1 MAQIK
6 SIEIE
11 SGRTLERDGS
21 YHKQGRTMIIEFSEG
36 EWPISPPPDNGSWV
50 PIVEAYGKQ
59 LDAQVNAGLGLAKGE
74 EPKAEPPVRE
84 EPTEKQLKYCNQLKN
99 KIHGG
104 EGVVKEFL
112 DQHNAKALDELTK
125 KEISDLID
133 ILNPKDSG
141 GD

>member
-11 SGRTLERDGS
+11 SGKTIEKDGS
-21 YHKQGRTMIIEFSEG
+21 YHKQGRTMRIDFGEG
-36 EWPISPPPDNGSWV
+36 EWPITPPPDNGSWI

-74 EPKAEPPVRE
+74 EPKPEPVRE
-84 EPTEKQLKYCNQLKN
+84 EPTEKQLKFCNQLKN
-99 KIHGG
+99 KVDGG

-112 DQHNAKALDELTK
+112 DQHDAKALDDLTK
-125 KEISDLID
+125 KEVSELIQ
-133 ILNPKDSG
+133 ILK

>member
-11 SGRTLERDGS
+11 SGKTIEKDGS
-21 YHKQGRTMIIEFSEG
+21 YHKQGRTMIIEFNEG
-36 EWPISPPPDNGSWV
+36 EWPISPPPDNGSWI

-74 EPKAEPPVRE
+74 EPKADTPPVRE
-84 EPTEKQLKYCNQLKN
+84 EPTVKQLKWAKDLEK

-112 DQHNAKALDELTK
+112 DQHEADCLDNLSK
-125 KEISDLID
+125 SEISDLID
-133 ILNPKDSG
+133 ILNPNG